1 MIGAFFTRNI
11 ARKTADA
18 EAPEE
23 RFPSIDH
30 VDEVVDTIVTDLDT
44 EEIQQPPETLDN
56 DAGEDACPQDM
67 EKVELQED
75 ENLSEKE
82 E

>member
-1 MIGAFFTRNI
+1 M
-11 ARKTADA
+11 
-18 EAPEE
+18 
-23 RFPSIDH
+23 
-30 VDEVVDTIVTDLDT
+30 TDLDT

-75 ENLSEKE
+75 ENLSGKGRMNPFLERKSDIYFNKISDRISVYSIADFFMRNGGKKR
-82 E
+82 